1 MSKEPEKK
9 PGEPGAGAE
18 RSAAEAPGSPGRGLP
33 GRRSAEEKAEAV
45 TALLMG
51 KASVD
56 QLATRFGVHPSTV
69 EKWREEALEA
79 IESAF
84 RHGPSPEEL
93 VLQKE
98 HRALQRAFT
107 DLAIRAEL
115 MERYVKS
122 HPLRPRRS

>member
-84 RHGPSPEEL
+84 RHG
-93 VLQKE
+93 Q
-98 HRALQRAFT
+98 ALRSA
-107 DLAIRAEL
+107 
-115 MERYVKS
+115 S
-122 HPLRPRRS
+122 SRRSTGPFNGPSRIWQSGRS